1 MIDAIAMDGK
11 PMAKVYA
18 MSNQVFLREPL
29 VKIGLTTDLERR
41 KDQLERGQPF
51 PLESIAEIEVP
62 QAYTR
67 EVESFLHDALAPLR
81 HDKGEWFRISR
92 ERVVSVFEK
101 VEHFI
106 NVGHAIDGLRLALAV
121 FDEIA
126 QSTTH
131 AASDAASPADQPVV
145 HDTKDRQRRGVDFR
159 PYVPDGTKIRYGTTE
174 DYCTR
179 RGDYLITKDGES
191 HPTLSAALAHIVKL
205 RGGKSKPD
213 GWRHLRIR
221 QGHEWIPLRSLRTDL
236 PDDVR
241 RKR

>member
-1 MIDAIAMDGK
+1 
-11 PMAKVYA
+11 MAKVYA

-41 KDQLERGQPF
+41 KDQLERGQPY

-62 QAYTR
+62 RAYTR
-67 EVESFLHDALAPLR
+67 EVESFLHDALASLR
-81 HDKGEWFRISR
+81 HDKGEWFCISR
-92 ERVVSVFEK
+92 ERVVSIFEK
-101 VEHFI
+101 VERFI
-106 NVGHAIDGLRLALAV
+106 NVGHAIDGLRLALEV
-121 FDEIA
+121 FDEIT
-126 QSTTH
+126 QSTAH
-131 AASDAASPADQPVV
+131 AASDAANSADHHTIA
-145 HDTKDRQRRGVDFR
+145 HDTDDRQRPGVDFR
-159 PYVPDGTKIRYGTTE
+159 PYVPDGTKLRYGTTE

-191 HPTLSAALAHIVKL
+191 HLTLTAALAHIVKL

-221 QGHEWIPLRSLRTDL
+221 QANEWIPLRSLRTDL